1 MSEELCRT
9 SCLTSVLTKA
19 THALGVPFLLQ
30 CHFGNVCALHLGG
43 SPLFPLFPSLPLT
56 ICYPRPCLRDS
67 RSFSYHFSN
76 KSFQTHPDAQPK
88 PGESVNNEGASLGK
102 AVQVRDS
109 SEERSAALPP
119 HGWEITAKED
129 HTSHSRSCL
138 AQPTR
143 SDARWAPGTRARS
156 KLRMVSIPKSL

>member
-9 SCLTSVLTKA
+9 SCLTSALTKI
-19 THALGVPFLLQ
+19 TRALGVPFLLK
-30 CHFGNVCALHLGG
+30 CHFGNVCGLHLGG

-76 KSFQTHPDAQPK
+76 KSFQTHPGAQPK
-88 PGESVNNEGASLGK
+88 PGESVNNKGPSIGK

-109 SEERSAALPP
+109 LEERSAALPS
-119 HGWEITAKED
+119 HRWEMTARED
-129 HTSHSRSCL
+129 HMCHSWSCL

-143 SDARWAPGTRARS
+143 SDARCVPGTKGS
-156 KLRMVSIPKSL
+156 E

>member
-9 SCLTSVLTKA
+9 SCLTSALTKA
-19 THALGVPFLLQ
+19 TRALGVPFLRQ
-30 CHFGNVCALHLGG
+30 SHFGNVCGLHLSG

-88 PGESVNNEGASLGK
+88 PGESVDNEGASLAK
-102 AVQVRDS
+102 AVRVRDS
-109 SEERSAALPP
+109 LEERAAALPS
-119 HGWEITAKED
+119 HGWEMTAEED
-129 HTSHSRSCL
+129 RMRHSRPCL

-143 SDARWAPGTRARS
+143 SDAHWAPGTRARS
-156 KLRMVSIPKSL
+156 KLRMFSIPKSL